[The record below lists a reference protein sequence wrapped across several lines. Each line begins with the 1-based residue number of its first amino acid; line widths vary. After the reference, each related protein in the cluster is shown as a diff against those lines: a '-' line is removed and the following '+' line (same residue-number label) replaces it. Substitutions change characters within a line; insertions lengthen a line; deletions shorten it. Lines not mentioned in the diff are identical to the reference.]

1 MTAETPASSASGDME
16 TVVLKDD
23 QGRQLVC
30 YVEEPVRLEGNTYA
44 LLTPVDTPVC
54 LVRLGEDESEHE
66 IIEELEGAEAILS
79 IADAVLQEHDLTLV
93 RSAHIL
99 TVNGEIDGPDL
110 VEDEDAEDDDAEDD
124 DLDDLEDIGD
134 DGESDTYEMLLDR
147 PFWVGE
153 EQYALFIPLDPLFLV
168 ARLDASGAELVSD
181 EELERVGPL
190 IEASIEEQSVD
201 E

>member
-1 MTAETPASSASGDME
+1 MSAELPSSTAAGDME

-23 QGRQLVC
+23 EGRQLVC
-30 YVEEPVRLEGNTYA
+30 YVEEPVQLEGNTYA

-54 LVRLGEDESEHE
+54 LVRLAEDESDHE
-66 IIEELEGAEAILS
+66 IIEDLAGAEEILS

-99 TVNGEIDGPDL
+99 TVNGDIDGPDL
-110 VEDEDAEDDDAEDD
+110 EEDEEDNED
-124 DLDDLEDIGD
+124 DLDEPDDLEEDE
-134 DGESDTYEMLLDR
+134 ESDTYEMLLDR

-168 ARLDASGAELVSD
+168 ARLEKGGAELVSD
-181 EELERVGPL
+181 DELERVGPL
-190 IEASIEEQSVD
+190 IEAAIEEQPD
-201 E
+201 EE

>member
-1 MTAETPASSASGDME
+1 MSAETPSSSAAGDME

-23 QGRQLVC
+23 EGRQLLC
-30 YVEEPVRLEGNTYA
+30 YVEEPVQLEGNTYA

-54 LVRLGEDESEHE
+54 LVRLAEDEADHE
-66 IIEELEGAEAILS
+66 IIEDLEGAEDILS

-99 TVNGEIDGPDL
+99 TVNGDIDGPDL
-110 VEDEDAEDDDAEDD
+110 EEEDEDVNEDDLDE
-124 DLDDLEDIGD
+124 LDDLEE

-168 ARLDASGAELVSD
+168 ARLEQGGAELVSD

-190 IEASIEEQSVD
+190 IEAAIEEQPNED
-201 E
+201 

>member
-1 MTAETPASSASGDME
+1 MSSETPANSAAGDMD
-16 TVVLKDD
+16 TVVLKDE

-30 YVEEPVRLEGNTYA
+30 FVEEPLQLEGNTYA

-54 LVRLGEDESEHE
+54 LVRLGEDEADHE
-66 IIEELEGAEAILS
+66 IIEDLEGAEEILS

-99 TVNGEIDGPDL
+99 TVNGEIDDPDAD
-110 VEDEDAEDDDAEDD
+110 EDEEEDGDDLEE
-124 DLDDLEDIGD
+124 LDDLEEDGD
-134 DGESDTYEMLLDR
+134 SDTYEMLLDR

-168 ARLDASGAELVSD
+168 ARLDDGGAELVSD

-190 IEASIEEQSVD
+190 IEAAIEEQPD
-201 E
+201 DA

>member
-1 MTAETPASSASGDME
+1 MSAETPSSSAAGDME

-23 QGRQLVC
+23 EGRQLVC

-54 LVRLGEDESEHE
+54 LVRLAEDEADHE
-66 IIEELEGAEAILS
+66 IIEDLEGAEDILS

-99 TVNGEIDGPDL
+99 TVNGDIDGPDL
-110 VEDEDAEDDDAEDD
+110 EEEDEEVNEADLDE
-124 DLDDLEDIGD
+124 LDDLEE

-168 ARLDASGAELVSD
+168 ARLEQGGAELVSD

-190 IEASIEEQSVD
+190 IEAAIEEQPD
-201 E
+201 ED

>member
-1 MTAETPASSASGDME
+1 ME

-23 QGRQLVC
+23 EGRQLVC
-30 YVEEPVRLEGNTYA
+30 YVEEPVQLEGNTYA

-54 LVRLGEDESEHE
+54 LVRLAEDEADHE
-66 IIEELEGAEAILS
+66 IIEDLEGAEDILS

-99 TVNGEIDGPDL
+99 TVNGDIDGPDL
-110 VEDEDAEDDDAEDD
+110 EEEDEEVNEDDLDE
-124 DLDDLEDIGD
+124 LDDLEE

-168 ARLDASGAELVSD
+168 ARLEQGGAELVSD

-190 IEASIEEQSVD
+190 IEAAIEEQPNED
-201 E
+201 

>member
-1 MTAETPASSASGDME
+1 ME
-16 TVVLKDD
+16 TVILKDD

-66 IIEELEGAEAILS
+66 IIEELEGVEEILS
-79 IADAVLQEHDLTLV
+79 IADAVLQEHDLTLI
-93 RSAHIL
+93 RSAPIL
-99 TVNGEIDGPDL
+99 TVHGEIDGPDL
-110 VEDEDAEDDDAEDD
+110 VDDEDADDDEDEDE
-124 DLDDLEDIGD
+124 LDDLEDLGD

-168 ARLDASGAELVSD
+168 ARLAAGGAELVSD

-190 IEASIEEQSVD
+190 IEAAIEAQSVD

>member
-1 MTAETPASSASGDME
+1 MSAETPSSSAAGDME

-23 QGRQLVC
+23 EGRQLVC
-30 YVEEPVRLEGNTYA
+30 YVEEPVQLEGNTYA

-54 LVRLGEDESEHE
+54 LVRLAEDESEHE
-66 IIEELEGAEAILS
+66 IIEDLEGAEAILS

-99 TVNGEIDGPDL
+99 TVNGEIDGPEDDEEDEE
-110 VEDEDAEDDDAEDD
+110 EDEDDELEDLEELD
-124 DLDDLEDIGD
+124 DLDEEGD
-134 DGESDTYEMLLDR
+134 SDTYEMLLDR

-168 ARLDASGAELVSD
+168 ARLDENGAELVSD

-190 IEASIEEQSVD
+190 IEAAIEEQPD
-201 E
+201 DD

>member
-1 MTAETPASSASGDME
+1 MSAETPSSSAAGDME

-23 QGRQLVC
+23 EGRQLVC
-30 YVEEPVRLEGNTYA
+30 YVEEPVQLEGNTYA

-54 LVRLGEDESEHE
+54 LVRLAEDEADHE
-66 IIEELEGAEAILS
+66 IIEDLEGAEDILS

-99 TVNGEIDGPDL
+99 TVDGDIDGPDL
-110 VEDEDAEDDDAEDD
+110 EEEDVNEDDLDE
-124 DLDDLEDIGD
+124 LDDLEE

-168 ARLDASGAELVSD
+168 ARLEQGGAELVSD

-190 IEASIEEQSVD
+190 IEAAIEEQPNED
-201 E
+201 

>member
-1 MTAETPASSASGDME
+1 MSAETPSSSAAGDME

-23 QGRQLVC
+23 EGRQLVC
-30 YVEEPVRLEGNTYA
+30 YVEEPVQLEGNTYA

-54 LVRLGEDESEHE
+54 LVRLAEDEADHE
-66 IIEELEGAEAILS
+66 IIEDLEGAEDILS

-99 TVNGEIDGPDL
+99 TVNGDIDGPDL
-110 VEDEDAEDDDAEDD
+110 EEEEDEDVNEDDLDE
-124 DLDDLEDIGD
+124 LDDLEE

-168 ARLDASGAELVSD
+168 ARLEQGGAELVSD

-190 IEASIEEQSVD
+190 IEAAIEEQPNED
-201 E
+201 

>member
-1 MTAETPASSASGDME
+1 MSAETPSSSAAGDME

-23 QGRQLVC
+23 EGRQLVC
-30 YVEEPVRLEGNTYA
+30 YVEEPVQLEGNTYA

-54 LVRLGEDESEHE
+54 LVRLAEDEADHE
-66 IIEELEGAEAILS
+66 IIEDLEGAEDILS

-99 TVNGEIDGPDL
+99 TVNGDIDGPDL
-110 VEDEDAEDDDAEDD
+110 EEEDEDVNEDDLDE
-124 DLDDLEDIGD
+124 LDDLEE

-168 ARLDASGAELVSD
+168 ARLEQGGAELVSD

-190 IEASIEEQSVD
+190 IEAAIEEQPNED
-201 E
+201 

>member
-1 MTAETPASSASGDME
+1 MSAETPSSSAAGDME

-23 QGRQLVC
+23 EGRQLVC
-30 YVEEPVRLEGNTYA
+30 YVEEPVQLEGNTYA

-54 LVRLGEDESEHE
+54 LVRLAEDESDHE
-66 IIEELEGAEAILS
+66 IIEDLEGAEDILS

-99 TVNGEIDGPDL
+99 TVNGDIDGPDL
-110 VEDEDAEDDDAEDD
+110 EEEDEDVNEDDLDE
-124 DLDDLEDIGD
+124 LDDLEE

-168 ARLDASGAELVSD
+168 ARLEQGGAELVSD

-190 IEASIEEQSVD
+190 IEAAIEEQPNED
-201 E
+201 

>member
-1 MTAETPASSASGDME
+1 ME

-124 DLDDLEDIGD
+124 DLDDLEDLGD

>member
-1 MTAETPASSASGDME
+1 MSAETPASSASGDME
-16 TVVLKDD
+16 TVVLTDD
-23 QGRQLVC
+23 DGRQLVC
-30 YVEEPVRLEGNTYA
+30 YVEEPVLLEGNTYA

-54 LVRLGEDESEHE
+54 LVRLGEEESEHE
-66 IIEELEGAEAILS
+66 IIEDLEGAEEILS

-110 VEDEDAEDDDAEDD
+110 DDDEDSEDD
-124 DLDDLEDIGD
+124 DLEELDDLEE

-168 ARLDASGAELVSD
+168 ARLNANGAELVSD
-181 EELERVGPL
+181 EEIGRAHV
-190 IEASIEEQSVD
+190 
-201 E
+201 

>member
-1 MTAETPASSASGDME
+1 MSAETPSSAAAGDME

-23 QGRQLVC
+23 EGRQLVC
-30 YVEEPVRLEGNTYA
+30 YVEEPVQLEGNTYA

-54 LVRLGEDESEHE
+54 LVRLAEDESDHE
-66 IIEELEGAEAILS
+66 IIEDLEGAEEILS

-99 TVNGEIDGPDL
+99 TVNGEIDGPEL
-110 VEDEDAEDDDAEDD
+110 EEEDEDEAEAGD
-124 DLDDLEDIGD
+124 DLDELDDLDE

-168 ARLDASGAELVSD
+168 ARLDQGGAELVSD

-190 IEASIEEQSVD
+190 IEAAIEEQPD
-201 E
+201 DD

>member
-1 MTAETPASSASGDME
+1 MSAELPSSTAAGDME

-23 QGRQLVC
+23 EGRQLVC
-30 YVEEPVRLEGNTYA
+30 YVEEPVQLEGNTYA

-54 LVRLGEDESEHE
+54 LVRLAEDEADHE
-66 IIEELEGAEAILS
+66 IIEDLAGAEEILS

-99 TVNGEIDGPDL
+99 TVNGDIDGPDL
-110 VEDEDAEDDDAEDD
+110 EEDEEDNED
-124 DLDDLEDIGD
+124 DLDEPDDLEEDE
-134 DGESDTYEMLLDR
+134 ESDTYEMLLDR

-168 ARLDASGAELVSD
+168 ARLEKGGAELVSD
-181 EELERVGPL
+181 DELERVGPL
-190 IEASIEEQSVD
+190 IEAAIEEQPD
-201 E
+201 EE

>member
-1 MTAETPASSASGDME
+1 MSAETPASSASGEMD
-16 TVVLKDD
+16 TVVLKDE

-30 YVEEPVRLEGNTYA
+30 FVEEPVLLDGNTYA

-66 IIEELEGAEAILS
+66 IIEDLEGAEEILS

-99 TVNGEIDGPDL
+99 TVNGEIDGPDADDE
-110 VEDEDAEDDDAEDD
+110 EDEDDEDD
-124 DLDDLEDIGD
+124 DLDDLDELEDLD
-134 DGESDTYEMLLDR
+134 EDGESDTYEMLLDR

-168 ARLDASGAELVSD
+168 ARLDDSGAELVSD

-190 IEASIEEQSVD
+190 IEAAIEEQPD
-201 E
+201 DD

>member
-1 MTAETPASSASGDME
+1 MSAEIPPSSASGDME

-23 QGRQLVC
+23 EGRQLVC
-30 YVEEPVRLEGNTYA
+30 YVEEPVRLEGKLYA

-66 IIEELEGAEAILS
+66 IIEDLEGAEEILS

-99 TVNGEIDGPDL
+99 TVNGEIDGPELD
-110 VEDEDAEDDDAEDD
+110 EDEEDDDED
-124 DLDDLEDIGD
+124 DLDELDELEE

-168 ARLDASGAELVSD
+168 ARLDQGSAELVSD

-190 IEASIEEQSVD
+190 IEAAIEEQPD
-201 E
+201 AD

>member
-1 MTAETPASSASGDME
+1 MSAETPPSSASGDME

-23 QGRQLVC
+23 EGRQLVC
-30 YVEEPVRLEGNTYA
+30 YVEEPVRLEGKLYA

-66 IIEELEGAEAILS
+66 IIEDLEGAEEILS

-110 VEDEDAEDDDAEDD
+110 DEDEEDDEDD
-124 DLDDLEDIGD
+124 LDELDDLED

-168 ARLDASGAELVSD
+168 ARLDQGAAELVSD

-190 IEASIEEQSVD
+190 IEAAIEEQPD
-201 E
+201 AD